1 MSIYTDT
8 TKDPDPAY
16 GPRRAVLDALRR
28 NGRNILRR
36 RRGA

>member
-1 MSIYTDT
+1 MSTYTDT

-28 NGRNILRR
+28 DGRNILRPC
-36 RRGA
+36 RGG